1 MKARFLFV
9 LLGCLGAL
17 APAQDVQENIRVVF
31 RDVRVHVTDKDG
43 NPIRGLKKEDFNLS
57 EAGETRRIDFFEEV
71 DLSLELA
78 KETVYHDDGL
88 VEDPDARPVR
98 KTNQERNMVV
108 FIDSSNMTETAFGP
122 FVQTVHE
129 FIDSSVV
136 DGDLV
141 KVVQFDD
148 RLEILTGFTA
158 SKQEMHAAVDKAK
171 YGGNL
176 RKRLESAEV
185 EVIRHFSNFLAP
197 QEGQNATA
205 QEMAVIRDGYRLE
218 LEDAVRAKH
227 TIKSSYFDAFQSSL
241 DYLARVFD
249 QMSGSK
255 SVYLF
260 TGGQHVLNR
269 SLVKDTKR
277 IVKQMNRGLNSS
289 NVTVYTILHI
299 PQESIGI
306 KDRLAGRVRL
316 DNENNPLGIL
326 GNTASPAE
334 GTILEDTLELTTG
347 PYEVSDGTGGIVQAA
362 HSPSDIGNAFKRFQ
376 TRANHYYRLGYSVDS
391 PDKKTRIKVDMVEA
405 YKKAKLHYGKQFNPV
420 KSYLELS
427 PQDRAIAFEASLQ
440 YTRSFRDDLDAMPA
454 FHAFKHPV
462 EKGDMVPVTLGLK
475 VKQFPKNGF
484 EIGFAALNAEF
495 GLIDLVR
502 STVKRNDADRD
513 FLFYDVLLPKTKP
526 ALVRFKIVN
535 LDNGEESLLELPYER
550 DEHKETDFHISEM
563 VFFGKVDR
571 EMVALNHVRFTSSP
585 EADRPVMVDMRKHY
599 DPMAMANYVFKPMAS
614 QDLYPAKE
622 HHLFFQIR
630 NMDKGLEHYQI
641 RYTLKR
647 GGETLPVQ
655 FQVKDAFK
663 PKGFGNT
670 YHFVGILSGIDFDPG
685 KYELLLEVHDGQ
697 AKATAALQRSFSVAA
712 R

>member
-9 LLGCLGAL
+9 LLGCWGVL
-17 APAQDVQENIRVVF
+17 ASAQDVQENIRVVF
-31 RDVRVHVTDKDG
+31 RDVRVHVTDQAG
-43 NPIRGLKKEDFNLS
+43 NPIRGLKKEDFNLN
-57 EAGETRRIDFFEEV
+57 EAGKERSIDFFEEV
-71 DLSLELA
+71 DLSLDVA
-78 KETVYHDDGL
+78 KDTVYHDDGL
-88 VEDPDARPVR
+88 VEDPDARPTR
-98 KTNQERNMVV
+98 QSNQERNMVV
-108 FIDSSNMTETAFGP
+108 FIDSSNMADAAFEP
-122 FVQTVHE
+122 FIQTVHE
-129 FIDSSVV
+129 FIDSSVAA
-136 DGDLV
+136 GDLV

-148 RLEILTGFTA
+148 RLEILTGFTS

-176 RKRLESAEV
+176 RKRLESAER
-185 EVIRHFSNFLAP
+185 EVIRHFSNYLAP
-197 QEGQNATA
+197 QEGKNATA
-205 QEMAVIRDGYRLE
+205 QEMEQIRDGYRLE
-218 LEDAVRAKH
+218 LEDAVREKH
-227 TIKSSYFDAFQSSL
+227 NIKAGYFDAFQSSL

-260 TGGQHVLNR
+260 TGGQHILDR
-269 SLVKDTKR
+269 SLVKDSKR
-277 IVKQMNRGLNSS
+277 GAKQMNRGLNSS

-306 KDRLAGRVRL
+306 KERLAGRVRV
-316 DNENNPLGIL
+316 DDENNPLSSL
-326 GNTASPAE
+326 GNRAAPAQ
-334 GTILEDTLELTTG
+334 GTVLEDTLELTTG

-362 HSPSDIGNAFKRFQ
+362 HSPSDISGALKKFQ
-376 TRANHYYRLGYSVDS
+376 TRANHYYRLGYSVES
-391 PDKKTRIKVDMVEA
+391 PDEKTRIKVAMVEA

-420 KSYLELS
+420 KSYLELNAR
-427 PQDRAIAFEASLQ
+427 DRAIAFEASLQ
-440 YTRSFRDDLDAMPA
+440 YTRSFRDDLDAVPA

-462 EKGDMVPVTLGLK
+462 EKGEMVPVTLGLK

-484 EIGFAALNAEF
+484 EIGFAALNAEH

-513 FLFYDVLLPKTKP
+513 FLFYDVLLPKVKP

-535 LDNGEESLLELPYER
+535 LDNGEESLLEMPYAR

-563 VFFGKVDR
+563 VFFGKTDR

-585 EADRPVMVDMRKHY
+585 EKDRPVMVDMRKHY
-599 DPMAMANYVFKPMAS
+599 DPMAMANYVFKPIAT
-614 QDLYPAKE
+614 QALYPAKE

-630 NMDKGLEHYQI
+630 NMDKHLDNYQI
-641 RYTLKR
+641 RYTLTR

-670 YHFVGILSGIDFDPG
+670 YHFVGSLSGVDFDPG
-685 KYELLLEVHDGQ
+685 DYELKIEVHDGQ
-697 AKATAALQRSFSVAA
+697 AKETAALQRSFSVAA